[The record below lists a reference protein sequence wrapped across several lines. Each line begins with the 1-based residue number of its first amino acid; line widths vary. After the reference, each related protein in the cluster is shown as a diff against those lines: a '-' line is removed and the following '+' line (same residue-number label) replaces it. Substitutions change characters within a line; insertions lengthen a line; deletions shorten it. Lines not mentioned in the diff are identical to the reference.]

1 MGLFSDLFGSSSH
14 TQQTTSTSNV
24 TNTQLAGVKAPTLL
38 VMGEKDPDFPDPKAE
53 AAWIAEVLHGQTVMV
68 PEAGHYPQS
77 QQPDITGNAILG
89 WLTGLGAHA

>member
-1 MGLFSDLFGSSSH
+1 
-14 TQQTTSTSNV
+14 
-24 TNTQLAGVKAPTLL
+24 
-38 VMGEKDPDFPDPKAE
+38 
-53 AAWIAEVLHGQTVMV
+53 MV